1 MPPKSSKVVKNS
13 DLVAIKFKRNKVT
26 FVVLLDLVSKSSKSI
41 NKIKETLCDV
51 ISASG
56 GLNLKEVETDGL
68 KEDDI
73 VVPKSEYLTESNDED
88 EKEDNTDIVKNISP
102 NDIRLAIPKDK
113 TSPYDNEWIEITND
127 SIFDELT
134 FNDYDIIAFAYKT
147 DDGFYVEEATYN
159 E

>member
-1 MPPKSSKVVKNS
+1 M
-13 DLVAIKFKRNKVT
+13 T
-26 FVVLLDLVSKSSKSI
+26 FVVLLDLVLKSSKSI

-127 SIFDELT
+127 LIFDELT